1 MVMKVEKG
9 NILLDDEIVVLD
21 NVTLIDVVK
30 QGSPFDRPKFCLNI
44 VYVDGSSRTI
54 EASSAQSQ
62 MRLFYTLSRLGD
74 KIIKEGNRNFGNIGI
89 ALINMD
95 YVEGV
100 KYNVDTER
108 IIIDLPNNQNSTFRA
123 TPAQAKRVLTRAE
136 DAYRY
141 YNYIN
146 EQQQ

>member
-1 MVMKVEKG
+1 MKVEKN
-9 NILLDDEIVVLD
+9 NIVLDDEIIALD

-30 QGSPFDRPKFCLNI
+30 QGSPFDKPKFCLNV
-44 VYVDGSSRTI
+44 VYIDGSRRTI

-74 KIIKEGNRNFGNIGI
+74 KIIKEGNQSFGNIGI

-95 YVEGV
+95 YVDGIT
-100 KYNVDTER
+100 YNVDTGL
-108 IIIDLPNNQNSTFRA
+108 ITIDLPNNQSSTFEA
-123 TPAQAKRVLTRAE
+123 TRAQAKRVLTRAE

-141 YNYIN
+141 YNYVN
-146 EQQQ
+146 EQ

>member
-1 MVMKVEKG
+1 MKVEKG

-30 QGSPFDRPKFCLNI
+30 QGSPFDKPKFCLNI
-44 VYVDGSSRTI
+44 VYIDGSSRAV
-54 EASSAQSQ
+54 EASSTQSK
-62 MRLFYTLSRLGD
+62 MRLFDMLTKLGD
-74 KIIKEGNRNFGNIGI
+74 KIIKEGNRSFGNIGI

-95 YVEGV
+95 YVDGV
-100 KYNVDTER
+100 TYNVDTGL
-108 IIIDLPNNQNSTFRA
+108 IIIDLPNNQSSTFEA
-123 TPAQAKRVLTRAE
+123 TRDQAKRVLTRAE

-146 EQQQ
+146 EQQL